1 VNVASSSDV
10 LRIRPLS
17 GEDRAA
23 LAELP
28 KRISAESAI
37 SRFHGGVT
45 MLTDS
50 MLDRL
55 LDIEVG
61 RHEAFIALDDRGIAG
76 VARYARDETDPTTT
90 EVAILVADEWQH
102 GGVTRKLMRPLM
114 TGARDA
120 GINGFEPRSSR
131 RTERGRSLGRSCAGA
146 WHDTWADGSF
156 EARSALNWTGHNN
169 FGRRERFD

>member
-1 VNVASSSDV
+1 MASSSDV

-37 SRFHGGVT
+37 SRFHAGVT

-55 LDIEVG
+55 LDIEVR

-102 GGVTRKLMRPLM
+102 HGVARALMRPLM
-114 TGARDA
+114 ARARDA
-120 GINGFEPRSSR
+120 GIKRFRAEILPENS
-131 RTERGRSLGRSCAGA
+131 T
-146 WHDTWADGSF
+146 
-156 EARSALNWTGHNN
+156 ARHFFTGLAPTT
-169 FGRRERFD
+169 RERMAGGKAVITVDLDDAVPGP

>member
-10 LRIRPLS
+10 LRIGPLS

-45 MLTDS
+45 MLTNRTF
-50 MLDRL
+50 DRL

-76 VARYARDETDPTTT
+76 VARYARDETDPTT
-90 EVAILVADEWQH
+90 L
-102 GGVTRKLMRPLM
+102 RS
-114 TGARDA
+114 
-120 GINGFEPRSSR
+120 RSSWP
-131 RTERGRSLGRSCAGA
+131 TNGNTAA
-146 WHDTWADGSF
+146 
-156 EARSALNWTGHNN
+156 
-169 FGRRERFD
+169 

>member
-1 VNVASSSDV
+1 
-10 LRIRPLS
+10 
-17 GEDRAA
+17 
-23 LAELP
+23 
-28 KRISAESAI
+28 
-37 SRFHGGVT
+37 

-50 MLDRL
+50 KLDRL

-102 GGVTRKLMRPLM
+102 RGVTRELMRPLM

-131 RTERGRSLGRSCAGA
+131 RTERGDVWAGHAPAPGTIRGR
-146 WHDTWADGSF
+146 
-156 EARSALNWTGHNN
+156 TGHSKR
-169 FGRRERFD
+169 GAP

>member
-1 VNVASSSDV
+1 MASSSDV

-37 SRFHGGVT
+37 FRFHGGVT

-61 RHEAFIALDDRGIAG
+61 RHEAFRIALDDRGIAG
-76 VARYARDETDPTTT
+76 VSRYARRD
-90 EVAILVADEWQH
+90 
-102 GGVTRKLMRPLM
+102 RPHH
-114 TGARDA
+114 R
-120 GINGFEPRSSR
+120 
-131 RTERGRSLGRSCAGA
+131 
-146 WHDTWADGSF
+146 
-156 EARSALNWTGHNN
+156 
-169 FGRRERFD
+169 

>member
-1 VNVASSSDV
+1 MSHSSSDA

-17 GEDRAA
+17 GDDRAA

-45 MLTDS
+45 MLTDKTLS
-50 MLDRL
+50 QL

-61 RHEAFIALDDRGIAG
+61 RHEAVIAVDDRRIAA
-76 VARYARDETDPTTT
+76 VARFARDETDPTTA

-102 GGVTRKLMRPLM
+102 HGLARKLMRP
-114 TGARDA
+114 
-120 GINGFEPRSSR
+120 
-131 RTERGRSLGRSCAGA
+131 
-146 WHDTWADGSF
+146 
-156 EARSALNWTGHNN
+156 
-169 FGRRERFD
+169 